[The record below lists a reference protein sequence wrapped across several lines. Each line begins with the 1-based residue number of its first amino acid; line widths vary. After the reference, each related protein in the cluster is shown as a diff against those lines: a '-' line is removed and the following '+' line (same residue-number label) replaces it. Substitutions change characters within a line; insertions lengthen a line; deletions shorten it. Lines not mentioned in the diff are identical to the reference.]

1 MLRMEQVSAGYG
13 REPVIEEIS
22 VDFAGGEITAIIGP
36 NGSGK
41 STLMKSV
48 MDLCDVLR
56 GKITLDDRE
65 RKEVTDREFAK
76 KVAYLPQ
83 IHTAGAISTERMVLH
98 GRFPYLS
105 YPRHYGAEDYALCH
119 QAMERIGILHL
130 KGKKMEELS
139 GGERQKVYLAMM
151 LVRDA
156 DIYLFDEPTTYLD
169 VRYQVELL
177 ALMQEL
183 KKQGKTVIAV
193 LHDINSALR
202 MADHVLVME
211 CGRIAAFGDSTQ
223 IYESGI
229 LNEVFGVTLRRFL
242 DETGKAYYFVA

>member
-13 REPVIEEIS
+13 KMPVIEEIS
-22 VDFAGGEITAIIGP
+22 FDFAEGEITTIIGP

-41 STLMKSV
+41 STLVKSV
-48 MDLCDVLR
+48 MDLCDVLG
-56 GKITLDDRE
+56 GKITLDGEE
-65 RKEVTDREFAK
+65 RKQITDREFAK

-83 IHTAGAISTERMVLH
+83 MHTAGAISAERMVLH

-105 YPRHYGAEDYALCH
+105 YPRHYDTEDYALCH
-119 QAMERIGILHL
+119 DAMERIGIMHL

-139 GGERQKVYLAMM
+139 GGERQKAYLAMM
-151 LVRDA
+151 LVRNA
-156 DIYLFDEPTTYLD
+156 EIYLFDEPTTYLD

-177 ALMQEL
+177 ELMQEL

-202 MADHVLVME
+202 MSDQVLVMKR
-211 CGRIAAFGDSTQ
+211 GQIAASGKPEE
-223 IYESGI
+223 IYQSGI
-229 LNEVFGVTLRRFL
+229 LNEVFGVALRRFC